1 MINAHGE
8 LGSIVD
14 RSIEEIAKYI
24 STIEQATGEDSG
36 VRKVSLLCDMILS
49 YNVIDK

>member
-36 VRKVSLLCDMILS
+36 LLIFDLI
-49 YNVIDK
+49 